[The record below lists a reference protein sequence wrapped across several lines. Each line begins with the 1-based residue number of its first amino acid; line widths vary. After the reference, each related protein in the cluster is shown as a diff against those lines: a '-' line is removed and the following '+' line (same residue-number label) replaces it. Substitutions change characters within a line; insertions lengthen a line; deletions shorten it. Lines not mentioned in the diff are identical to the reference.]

1 MNKNSRQI
9 HFVVVAVVAF
19 VQITINSVDG
29 VQYNT
34 IQYNTTTVVV
44 HPCFPND

>member
-34 IQYNTTTVVV
+34 IQYNNRCCPSV
-44 HPCFPND
+44 FSK